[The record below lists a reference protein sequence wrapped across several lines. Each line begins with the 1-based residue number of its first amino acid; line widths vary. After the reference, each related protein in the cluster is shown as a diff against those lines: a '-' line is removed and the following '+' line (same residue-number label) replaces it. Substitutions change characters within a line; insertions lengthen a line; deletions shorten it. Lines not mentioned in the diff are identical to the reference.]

1 VVSLRVR
8 ELVRARAG
16 RRCEYCGAPEEVT
29 GSRYLV
35 DHIFPKSL
43 GGGDQLENLAFA
55 CSTCNLAK
63 SSHVSGVDPNTGQAE
78 ALFNP
83 RNDRW
88 GEHFTFVPATREL
101 RGKTPRG
108 RATISRLRMN
118 ISYQLEARALRQQC
132 SLYPPEAKAGF

>member
-8 ELVRARAG
+8 ALVRARAG

-35 DHIFPKSL
+35 DHIFPKAL

-63 SSHVSGVDPNTGQAE
+63 SSHVSGVDPDTGQAE

-83 RNDRW
+83 RKDRW
-88 GEHFTFVPATREL
+88 GEHLPSYPQ
-101 RGKTPRG
+101 RGNCAAKR
-108 RATISRLRMN
+108 
-118 ISYQLEARALRQQC
+118 
-132 SLYPPEAKAGF
+132 PEAGRPSLD

>member
-1 VVSLRVR
+1 VVSLQVR

-16 RRCEYCGAPEEVT
+16 RRCEYCGAPEAVT

-35 DHIFPKSL
+35 DHIFPKAL
-43 GGGDQLENLAFA
+43 GGGDQPENLAFA

-63 SSHVSGVDPNTGQAE
+63 SSHVSGVDPDTGQAE

-83 RNDRW
+83 RHDRW
-88 GEHFTFVPATREL
+88 DEHFTFVPATREL
-101 RGKTPRG
+101 RGITPRG

-118 ISYQLEARALRQQC
+118 VSYQLEARALWQQC
-132 SLYPPEAKAGF
+132 GLYPPEAKAGF

>member
-8 ELVRARAG
+8 ALVRARAG

-35 DHIFPKSL
+35 DHIFPKAL

-63 SSHVSGVDPNTGQAE
+63 SSHVSGVDPDTGQAE
-78 ALFNP
+78 ERSLIRARTGGANILP
-83 RNDRW
+83 SY
-88 GEHFTFVPATREL
+88 PQ
-101 RGKTPRG
+101 RGNCAAKR
-108 RATISRLRMN
+108 
-118 ISYQLEARALRQQC
+118 
-132 SLYPPEAKAGF
+132 PEAGRPSLD